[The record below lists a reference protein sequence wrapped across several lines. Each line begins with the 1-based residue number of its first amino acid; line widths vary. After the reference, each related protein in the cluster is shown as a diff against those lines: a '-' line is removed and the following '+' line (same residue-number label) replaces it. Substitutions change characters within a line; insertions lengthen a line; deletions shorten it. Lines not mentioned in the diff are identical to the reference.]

1 MSITTLIATT
11 LIVGTEIPEATLDQL
26 VTRWNT
32 ECQSETLTVECAGLS
47 AAIESGLYDLLRK
60 LSLNRQP
67 IDREVLRAAAESNL
81 PALAKLGVSML
92 GEPKSQE
99 DADALLYAVDHPVLA
114 VRYIAARNL
123 GFAKNPQWL
132 AMQPYWTGWTL
143 APSAHGPEESLT
155 PDPQPD
161 PSYFGMKSWNGLT
174 FHYYGSD
181 QKTAMFTTSES
192 AESVVK
198 RFGANRRVLS
208 SLDAMT
214 AQMDA
219 LQPEMDA
226 AQKEMEAAGEAN
238 DMERLNAA
246 MKKFEAISQKMGNVN
261 RIGADPLNPSQTV
274 ILMED
279 KATKRATCTVQV
291 ERNATLNAT
300 VLTFWREG
308 GWRK

>member
-1 MSITTLIATT
+1 MITSLIATT
-11 LIVGTEIPEATLDQL
+11 LILGAEVPEEPLDQL
-26 VTRWNT
+26 VARWNT
-32 ECQSETLTVECAGLS
+32 ECQAEELTTACAGLS
-47 AAIESGLYDLLRK
+47 ANIEAGLYELLRK
-60 LSLNRQP
+60 LTLNRQP
-67 IDREVLRAAAESNL
+67 IDREVLRAAAESNM

-123 GFAKNPQWL
+123 GFAKNAQWL

-143 APSAHGPEESLT
+143 ASSARGPEESLI
-155 PDPQPD
+155 PDTQPD
-161 PSYFGMKSWNGLT
+161 PSHFGMKSWNGLN

-181 QKTAMFTTSES
+181 RNLAMFTTDEP

-208 SLDAMT
+208 SLEAMT

-226 AQKEMEAAGEAN
+226 AQKEMEEAGEAN
-238 DMERLNAA
+238 DMDRLNAA
-246 MKKFEAISQKMGNVN
+246 MKKFEAISQKMGNTN
-261 RIGADPLNPSQTV
+261 RIGADPMKPSQTV
-274 ILMED
+274 ILTED
-279 KATKRATCTVQV
+279 KATKRATITVQV
-291 ERNATLNAT
+291 ERDPKLNAT

-308 GWRK
+308 GWR

>member
-1 MSITTLIATT
+1 MSITSLIATT
-11 LIVGTEIPEATLDQL
+11 LIVGAEIPEATLDEL
-26 VTRWNT
+26 VTRWDA
-32 ECQSETLTVECAGLS
+32 ECQAEVLTAECSGLS
-47 AAIESGLYDLLRK
+47 AAIEVGLYELLRK
-60 LSLNRQP
+60 LTLNRKP

-123 GFAKNPQWL
+123 GFAKNAQWL
-132 AMQPYWTGWTL
+132 AMQPYWSGWTL
-143 APSAHGPEESLT
+143 ASSARGPEESLT
-155 PDPQPD
+155 PDLRPEPGH
-161 PSYFGMKSWNGLT
+161 FGMKSFNGLT

-181 QKTAMFTTSES
+181 QQSAMFTTPES
-192 AESVVK
+192 AEALVK
-198 RFGANRRVLS
+198 RFGANRRVLT
-208 SLDAMT
+208 SLEALQL
-214 AQMDA
+214 QMDA

-238 DMERLNAA
+238 DMDRLTEA
-246 MKKFEAISQKMGNVN
+246 MKKYEGISQKMGNVS
-261 RIGADPLNPSQTV
+261 RVSVDPSAPAHTV
-274 ILMED
+274 ILSED
-279 KATKRATCTVQV
+279 KATKRATSTVQIQ
-291 ERNATLNAT
+291 RDGKLNRT

>member
-1 MSITTLIATT
+1 MSITSLIAATLILGAE
-11 LIVGTEIPEATLDQL
+11 VPEEPLDQL
-26 VTRWNT
+26 VARWNS
-32 ECQSETLTVECAGLS
+32 ECQTEELTPECAGL
-47 AAIESGLYDLLRK
+47 AANIEAGLYELLRK
-60 LSLNRQP
+60 LNLNRLP
-67 IDREVLRAAAESNL
+67 IDREVLRAAAESNM

-92 GEPKSQE
+92 GEPKSKE

-143 APSAHGPEESLT
+143 ASSARGPDESLI
-155 PDPQPD
+155 PDTQPD
-161 PSYFGMKSWNGLT
+161 PSYFGMNSWNGLT

-181 QKTAMFTTSES
+181 QNVAMFTTDES
-192 AESVVK
+192 ADSIVK

-208 SLDAMT
+208 SLEAMT

-238 DMERLNAA
+238 DMDRLNAA
-246 MKKFEAISQKMGNVN
+246 MKKFEAISQKMNTG
-261 RIGADPLNPSQTV
+261 RIGADPTRPSKTI
-274 ILMED
+274 ILAED
-279 KATKRATCTVQV
+279 KASKRATISVQV
-291 ERNATLNAT
+291 ERDPKLNAT

-308 GWRK
+308 GWRN